1 MVKGVIPRPM
11 RPALGCPC
19 NRLQERV
26 ARDAQIAWHHIHLGA
41 LRQLHVWRQDYDA
54 VLHRSGI
61 THGLNILSAAQAR
74 KHGLPPIQPQ
84 KAELRE
90 AFGVRGACPPSAGLR
105 RTGSRF
111 RTTPGRR
118 AGFQPALDV
127 RPAAALD
134 CAGAL
139 AVPGRKAGW
148 KPARRQTLRVAVHP
162 QEPSQL
168 ASILEH
174 SNAMDAEAN
183 KLRMALLPTGI
194 A

>member
-1 MVKGVIPRPM
+1 MPILKGIGNT
-11 RPALGCPC
+11 LLC
-19 NRLQERV
+19 
-26 ARDAQIAWHHIHLGA
+26 
-41 LRQLHVWRQDYDA
+41 
-54 VLHRSGI
+54 
-61 THGLNILSAAQAR
+61 
-74 KHGLPPIQPQ
+74 
-84 KAELRE
+84 
-90 AFGVRGACPPSAGLR
+90 
-105 RTGSRF
+105 SRF
-111 RTTPGRR
+111 GYGKRISTRAKSVNSEHRHRHGRR

-139 AVPGRKAGW
+139 AVPGCKAGW